1 MCGIIG
7 YVGPKNALPVLLD
20 GLKRLEYRGY
30 DSAGVAILHDK
41 TIQIKRVK
49 GKIRDLDESLKGS
62 PLEGRCGLGH
72 TRWATH
78 GRPSEEN
85 AHPHRDCSGTLVV
98 VHNGII
104 ENYLPLKERLIGEG
118 HIFQTETDT
127 EVIAH
132 LVEKY
137 DEGSLE
143 AAVRRA
149 LQDLEG
155 AYAIAVISARE
166 PDKIVAAKTGPPA
179 VVGLGNG
186 ESFICSD
193 INPILSHTPR
203 VVFLE
208 DEEMAVL
215 EPGGVRFLDF
225 QGNPLSK
232 AVEHLAWN
240 PLMIEKKGFKHF
252 MLKEI
257 FEQPQV
263 IRDTLE
269 GRISLGSGKTYLDE
283 TGLSPQL
290 MKGCEKVLVIA
301 CGTSYHAGMV
311 GKYFIESLAQLPVTV
326 EYASEY
332 RYHDLLLDSKTLV
345 VVISQSGET
354 ADTLAALRAIK
365 KAGRPTLAISNVMN
379 SSIAR
384 EAGAALY
391 THAGPEIGVAATKT
405 FAAQMAALALLGLGL
420 AQAKGRSDEGAA
432 LPLIQDLLRL
442 PHKLEK
448 ILTEGTQLEN
458 LAQRFLGFSHFLY
471 LGRGVSFPVALEGAL
486 KLKEISYLHAEGYA
500 GGEMKHGPIALIDE
514 DMPTL
519 AIVPKDRAYEKM
531 LSNISEIKARS
542 GYVLALAFDN
552 DPEIVNHA
560 DEVIRIPSCSPLWS
574 PFLTVLPLQLFAY
587 HIAAKR
593 GADVD
598 QPRNLAKSVTVE

>member
-1 MCGIIG
+1 
-7 YVGPKNALPVLLD
+7 
-20 GLKRLEYRGY
+20 
-30 DSAGVAILHDK
+30 
-41 TIQIKRVK
+41 
-49 GKIRDLDESLKGS
+49 
-62 PLEGRCGLGH
+62 
-72 TRWATH
+72 
-78 GRPSEEN
+78 
-85 AHPHRDCSGTLVV
+85 
-98 VHNGII
+98 
-104 ENYLPLKERLIGEG
+104 
-118 HIFQTETDT
+118 
-127 EVIAH
+127 
-132 LVEKY
+132 VEKY
-137 DEGSLE
+137 FDGSLE
-143 AAVRRA
+143 SAVRRA

-155 AYAIAVISARE
+155 AYAVAVISARE

-179 VVGLGNG
+179 VVGLGDG
-186 ESFICSD
+186 EFFISSD

-203 VVFLE
+203 VVFME

-215 EPGGVRFLDF
+215 EPTGVRFLDF
-225 QGNPLSK
+225 QGNSLSK
-232 AVEHLAWN
+232 TVDHLSWN

-283 TGLSPQL
+283 TGLSPRL
-290 MKGCEKVLVIA
+290 LKGLEKVLVIA

-311 GKYFIESLAQLPVTV
+311 GKYFIESLARVPVAV

-365 KAGRPTLAISNVMN
+365 KAGRPSLAVSNVMN

-405 FAAQMAALALLGLGL
+405 FTAQLAALALLALGL
-420 AQAKGRSDEGAA
+420 AQAKGRSDEGAS

-448 ILTEGTQLEN
+448 ILAEGKQLED

-471 LGRGVSFPVALEGAL
+471 LGRWVSFPVALEGAL

-514 DMPTL
+514 NMPTL

-542 GYVLALAFDN
+542 GYVLALAFEN
-552 DPEIVNHA
+552 DEEIANHA
-560 DEVIRIPSCSPLWS
+560 DEIIRVPVCSPLWS